1 MLRVRVRDLQKEL
14 ASAGGC
20 ANRQAKL
27 LHVHIMYVYMWARL
41 PPQILA
47 FLGKD
52 KFDMFNIS
60 AI

>member
-1 MLRVRVRDLQKEL
+1 MTPDPNT
-14 ASAGGC
+14 SAKVSRYEWEPYLDTNWC
-20 ANRQAKL
+20 L
-27 LHVHIMYVYMWARL
+27 WARL

-47 FLGKD
+47 FFGKD

>member
-1 MLRVRVRDLQKEL
+1 MYVCMYV
-14 ASAGGC
+14 C
-20 ANRQAKL
+20 
-27 LHVHIMYVYMWARL
+27 MYVYVYMSRL

-47 FLGKD
+47 FFGKD